1 MKLIKTCVV
10 IAGMVCLSLSSFAQR
25 IRIKEGDLSPL
36 KGEKSINAE
45 FTYEDLKVG
54 KFNNEQDYINKKT
67 EEYNKKEAGKGDH
80 WAKEWVADRKNR
92 FEPKFIELFE
102 KYSDMTVSTAKKEAK
117 YTMIYKTTTMEP
129 GFNVG
134 VMRKNAEIDAEF
146 WILETSSQKVICKIS
161 VDNAKG
167 RDFWGAD
174 FDTGA
179 RLAECYADAGKA
191 LGKFVKDKAN

>member
-1 MKLIKTCVV
+1 MKSFKSCAV
-10 IAGMVCLSLSSFAQR
+10 IASLLCLSVTSFAQR
-25 IRIKEGDLSPL
+25 LKIKEGDLSAL

-45 FTYEDLKVG
+45 FTYDNLRVG
-54 KFNNEQDYINKKT
+54 KFSNEQDYINKKT
-67 EEYNKKEAGKGDH
+67 EEYNKKEAGRGDH
-80 WAKEWVADRKNR
+80 WAKEWIADRKNR

-102 KYSDMTVSTAKKEAK
+102 KYSEMSVSTAKKDAK
-117 YTMIYKTTTMEP
+117 YTMVYKTITMEP
-129 GFNVG
+129 GFNIG
-134 VMRKNAEIDAEF
+134 ITRKNAEIDAEF
-146 WILETSSQKVICKIS
+146 WIVETGTQKVICKIT

-191 LGKFVKDKAN
+191 LGKFVKDKAE